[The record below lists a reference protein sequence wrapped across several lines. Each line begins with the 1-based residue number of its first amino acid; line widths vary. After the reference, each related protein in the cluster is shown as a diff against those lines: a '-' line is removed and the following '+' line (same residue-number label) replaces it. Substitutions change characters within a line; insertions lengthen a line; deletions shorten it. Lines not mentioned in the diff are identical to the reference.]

1 MERFSLDL
9 DHLPKNK
16 KDALRFFMDSFA
28 TTTTDKSNLV
38 CGLIFL
44 GFRTLKGKN
53 LSTMPLNIPTSS
65 SDNFKIRINFT
76 DAALS
81 NYLSLFEAKK
91 SKRNCVLALLYTGIC
106 SFEDYSLFIQ
116 KKNVKSLK
124 KNISLDQI
132 EEDIYLSGLT
142 NFFEIYNS
150 DYIVE
155 FNTPQKKK
163 KDDQIVGTVKTTSES
178 TIQPLISSQPN
189 DSSFLTGSN
198 EAELLTSEQS
208 KLVESSRTPPV
219 EVEQSIQPTS
229 PLPPSETRLEFV
241 NSFSNQEPK
250 RKRGLKVDVG

>member
-44 GFRTLKGKN
+44 GFRTLKGKS
-53 LSTMPLNIPTSS
+53 LTSMPLNIPTST

-81 NYLSLFEAKK
+81 NYLSYFEAKK

-106 SFEDYSLFIQ
+106 SFEDYSLFMQ
-116 KKNVKSLK
+116 KKTGKSLK
-124 KNISLDQI
+124 KNISIDQI

-142 NFFEIYNS
+142 NFFEVYNS

-155 FNTPQKKK
+155 FNRPQKKINNA
-163 KDDQIVGTVKTTSES
+163 QIVSPLKSATES
-178 TIQPLISSQPN
+178 TNNPLRSSQPN
-189 DSSFLTGSN
+189 DSSFQIGSN
-198 EAELLTSEQS
+198 EADLLTSEQS
-208 KLVESSRTPPV
+208 TVMESSRTPQV
-219 EVEQSIQPTS
+219 DDKQSIQAAP
-229 PLPPSETRLEFV
+229 PLPQSERRLEVV
-241 NSFSNQEPK
+241 NSASNQEPK